1 MSFETNSNQFF
12 EITSTNCTAITVKT
26 SIFNPKMPSQ
36 MICRSLFN
44 PKCFTPVPPSVSD
57 RWGAPAMLHI
67 SLLLMLLWG
76 YKKLTPFIPWLV
88 VIYVLPLSWCRKKP
102 LFIMSIF
109 YSPPHPLEHRK
120 LIYPFDFFL
129 TFSDLLFFILSQS
142 IYWMQV
148 LQTFAMSQ

>member
-1 MSFETNSNQFF
+1 MKYIEKWSWINISFFRMVCCLFCLWAICFFLFLKRLSMSVCDCLMSFETNSNQFLKWHLQ
-12 EITSTNCTAITVKT
+12 IVQPLLSKT

-44 PKCFTPVPPSVSD
+44 PKCFTPVPPLVSD

-102 LFIMSIF
+102 LS
-109 YSPPHPLEHRK
+109 L
-120 LIYPFDFFL
+120 
-129 TFSDLLFFILSQS
+129 
-142 IYWMQV
+142 
-148 LQTFAMSQ
+148 

>member
-1 MSFETNSNQFF
+1 MKYIEKWSWINISFFRMVCCLFCLWAICFFLFLKRLSMSVCDYLMSFVNEQKSISFQFF
-12 EITSTNCTAITVKT
+12 LELCTSTNCTAIAVKT
-26 SIFNPKMPSQ
+26 SVFIPKMPSQ

-44 PKCFTPVPPSVSD
+44 PKCFTPVPPLVSD

-102 LFIMSIF
+102 LS
-109 YSPPHPLEHRK
+109 L
-120 LIYPFDFFL
+120 
-129 TFSDLLFFILSQS
+129 
-142 IYWMQV
+142 
-148 LQTFAMSQ
+148 